1 MEHLICLICY
11 TAHMKLFV
19 ISDIHGY
26 PAALKKA
33 LTAFDASGAGA
44 LLIAGDYMYHGPRNG
59 VHEGYD
65 GPAVAELLNAYKDRI
80 IGIRGN
86 CDSEVDQ
93 MLLGFPMLAPY
104 TRQLLADGT
113 SLFMH
118 HGHTLSEEQIA
129 SWCAEGSIVIS
140 GHTHVAVLE
149 QRDGR
154 IFLNPGSVS
163 LPKGESKAGYA
174 VIDTNAGCISLCE
187 LETGEPYSTLSIR
200 LP

>member
-1 MEHLICLICY
+1 
-11 TAHMKLFV
+11 MKLFV

-33 LTAFDASGAGA
+33 LAAFDATKADV

-65 GPAVAELLNAYKDRI
+65 GPATAELLNAHKGRI

-104 TRQLLADGT
+104 TRQILEDGT
-113 SLFMH
+113 SIFMH
-118 HGHTLSEEQIA
+118 HGHVLSEEQIA
-129 SWCAEGSIVIS
+129 SWCLEGSIVIS

-149 QRDGR
+149 KRDER
-154 IFLNPGSVS
+154 VYLNPGSVS
-163 LPKGESKAGYA
+163 LPKGGSKAGYS
-174 VIDTNAGCISLCE
+174 VIDTDVRSISLCE
-187 LETGEPYSTLSIR
+187 LETGDVYKTLKY
-200 LP
+200 

>member
-65 GPAVAELLNAYKDRI
+65 GPAVADLLNTYKDRI

-93 MLLGFPMLAPY
+93 LLLGFPMLAPY

-140 GHTHVAVLE
+140 GHTHVAGIEKRNERV
-149 QRDGR
+149 
-154 IFLNPGSVS
+154 FLNPGSVS

>member
-33 LTAFDASGAGA
+33 LTAFDTSGADA

-65 GPAVAELLNAYKDRI
+65 GPATAELLNRYKDRI

-93 MLLGFPMLAPY
+93 LLLGFPMLAPY
-104 TRQLLADGT
+104 TRQMFEDGT

-118 HGHTLSEEQIA
+118 HGHALSEEQIA
-129 SWCAEGSIVIS
+129 SWCEKGSIVIS
-140 GHTHVAVLE
+140 GHTHVAVLD
-149 QRDGR
+149 QRNER
-154 IFLNPGSVS
+154 VFLNPGSVS
-163 LPKGESKAGYA
+163 LPKGDSKAGYA
-174 VIDTNAGCISLCE
+174 VIDTDARCISLCE
-187 LETGEPYSTLSIR
+187 LETGNAYMTMNY
-200 LP
+200 